1 MYPGQLPTVR
11 RDIHNLVIPLDL
23 TDLKDVEMLVE
34 NLLAFVKRLVP
45 IRFGVVPL
53 VGSPEAAAQ
62 AKIVYHLLE
71 SYGLEAAVAYLEAVS
86 LCVRG
91 NKQTEPCTNAGVVQ
105 QTQKGRKHQ

>member
-11 RDIHNLVIPLDL
+11 RDIHNLIIPLDL
-23 TDLKDVEMLVE
+23 TDLKDIEMLVE

-53 VGSPEAAAQ
+53 VGSPEAAAR

-71 SYGLEAAVAYLEAVS
+71 SYGLEAVVAYLEAVS
-86 LCVRG
+86 CRVRG
-91 NKQTEPCTNAGVVQ
+91 DEQKTPRANDEVVH
-105 QTQKGRKHQ
+105 QK